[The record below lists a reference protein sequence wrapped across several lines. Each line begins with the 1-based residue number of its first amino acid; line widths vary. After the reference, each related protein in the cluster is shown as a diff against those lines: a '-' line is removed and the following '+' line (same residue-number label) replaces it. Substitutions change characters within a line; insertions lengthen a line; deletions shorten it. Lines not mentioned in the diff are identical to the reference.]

1 MSRIKILLADDQP
14 MVLEGIRQ
22 MLEAQDDI
30 EVIGEALDGVEALAL
45 AGELHPDVVLLDISM
60 PRMSGIEALPLI
72 KKATPETSIVIL
84 SMHDREAYILEVL
97 HAGAIGYVLKTASA
111 SHLLEAIRLA
121 ASGKYYLSPE
131 VKSTAVDSFLQ
142 KSGAELPG
150 ETTATMRH

>member
-1 MSRIKILLADDQP
+1 MNRIRLLLADDQP

-30 EVIGEALDGVEALAL
+30 EVIGEAADGIEALSL
-45 AGELHPDVVLLDISM
+45 ADELRPDVVLLDISM

-72 KKATPETSIVIL
+72 KKVVPETSIVIL

-97 HAGAIGYVLKTASA
+97 HAGAVGYVLKTASA

-121 ASGKYYLSPE
+121 ASGKYYLYPG
-131 VKSTAVDSFLQ
+131 VKSTAVDSFLRNA
-142 KSGAELPG
+142 GAELSG
-150 ETTATMRH
+150 ETIATTRH